1 MKLGS
6 SSIELQ
12 IIQEA
17 VRPTETN
24 EIALGGYDGEA
35 WFSGLK
41 TKGTRNISVRLPLL
55 LG

>member
-24 EIALGGYDGEA
+24 EIALRGYNGEA
-35 WFSGLK
+35 WFFWFK
-41 TKGTRNISVRLPLL
+41 DKRN
-55 LG
+55 